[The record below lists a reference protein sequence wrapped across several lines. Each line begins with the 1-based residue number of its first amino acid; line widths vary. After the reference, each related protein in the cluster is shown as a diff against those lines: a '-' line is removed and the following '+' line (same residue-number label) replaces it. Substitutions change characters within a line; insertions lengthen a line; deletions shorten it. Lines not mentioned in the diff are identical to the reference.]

1 MLSKVTSITTDFGT
15 EVAIPDCPD
24 ILHAFLRR
32 LQGVPMELL
41 EGTIDPH
48 SKLFGNAIK
57 MPGWSHMFGNLMHYA
72 CKQVDTWPVL
82 LNAIR
87 VLCKF
92 FRNVSWRRTLVSELK
107 HIYPPVVALLK
118 TFKESLKKWRYETIW
133 LCMFA
138 LRPLRFLCQIYLT
151 DPFLYFGD
159 GFQDRGGC
167 WPI

>member
-1 MLSKVTSITTDFGT
+1 MHYGSCGVVDKCLALLRALFLVIGPSFDLLSCMLSKVTSITTDFGT

-48 SKLFGNAIK
+48 SKLFCNAIK

-92 FRNVSWRRTLVSELK
+92 LRNASWRRTLILEFK
-107 HIYPPVVALLK
+107 HVYPPVVALLN
-118 TFKESLKKWRYETIW
+118 TFKASLKK
-133 LCMFA
+133 
-138 LRPLRFLCQIYLT
+138 
-151 DPFLYFGD
+151 
-159 GFQDRGGC
+159 
-167 WPI
+167 